1 MNRLLTT
8 LTALLLA
15 ISTFGQGIPFIR
27 NYSAEEYNANNINFD
42 IETDELGNVFVAN
55 FEGLLY
61 YDYAEWRILRTP
73 GISRITVVYKATDNT
88 IWVGGYNYFG
98 KVVRKDNGDIALK
111 GVGGSNLF
119 RGEVEEI
126 FERDGELQF
135 LADNGVI
142 YKVKDDKVTVK
153 KKAAKESFKTGMLDV
168 VDVGALESGFQEVIR
183 NDSVLTIQLGKN
195 LRAIIRKNSGIVI
208 ADDNSTLFT
217 ITDANGLCSNNI
229 AYATYDG
236 RGHLWGA
243 TGKGIFVIQIPT
255 AFTRFTSRE
264 GLPLSTT
271 ISIEELN
278 GNIYAGTEDGLYRQQ
293 GFHFVSVPKLPHAC
307 WELKKSGNT
316 LLAATADGIFRL
328 YPDGLI
334 RQITTGNTMAV
345 LEDGSQIYS
354 GEANGIYL
362 METDGRNKRR
372 VCYLENVRK
381 IVKDN
386 KGTIWAQSLYG
397 VVWYKKPGS
406 DKFVHYVDG
415 EKAENDADGE
425 KAENMK
431 TIVMTDSEAIIV
443 DAEATTPFPYPL
455 VSHVDESGVSWLT
468 DNEGKK
474 LYRWRNGKKLNDMEQ
489 LLFPVYGLP
498 IRTIFTRQNE
508 IWLGNE
514 NGLTVINTNVS
525 DPALNIKPK
534 LYIRSV
540 SLGNDSTLWGGF
552 GDMPEM
558 LPRLKHQENNLK
570 ITFSLDLPPIAL
582 QPLYRYRLNKGTW
595 SSWSTSTEAIFVNLS
610 HGDYTFS
617 VQARVTLNHITDISS
632 IKFHIDPPFY
642 YKWYMIVLYLLLLGT
657 LFLALFQLRL
667 RRLRDKN
674 IRLEKLVKDRS
685 AEVVRLE
692 KMATA
697 GKLTQGLID
706 RILNPLNYINNFA
719 KLSEG
724 LVKDVK
730 DNVEAEKEHMEE
742 ENYEDTIDVLNMLTG
757 NLQKVGEH
765 GQNTTRTLKAMEE
778 MLKDRSGGIVP
789 MDLMAVIRQDKEML
803 HEYYKKEIAQYGI
816 KIVFDNTEGELPING
831 NADQLSKT
839 LMSLLGNAVYAVM
852 KKTQKLQSNEE
863 SQDGTT
869 AYRPEIDLHIAKQHN
884 NVRIS
889 IHDNGIGIEKAILE
903 KIFDPFFTTKP
914 TGEAAGTGLYLSREI
929 VQNHGGDIQVKSVK
943 DEYSEFIITIPIK
956 KA

>member
-1 MNRLLTT
+1 MNRPLTNRLLTT

-15 ISTFGQGIPFIR
+15 ATAFGQGIPFIR
-27 NYSAEEYNANNINFD
+27 NFSADEYNANNTNFD
-42 IETDELGNVFVAN
+42 IETDEWGNVFVAN

-73 GISRITVVYKATDNT
+73 GISRTTVVYKAADNT
-88 IWVGGYNYFG
+88 IWVGGYNFFG
-98 KVVRKDNGDIALK
+98 KVVRKDNGELALQ
-111 GVGGSNLF
+111 GVGGTNLF
-119 RGEVEEI
+119 QGEVEEI
-126 FERDGELQF
+126 YEKDGELQF
-135 LADNGVI
+135 LADNGII
-142 YKVKDDKVTVK
+142 YQVKGDKVTAK
-153 KKAAKESFKTGMLDV
+153 KKVSNEVLKTGMLDV
-168 VDVGALESGFQEVIR
+168 VDVGAVEAGHHEVVK
-183 NDSVLTIQLGKN
+183 NANVQTIQLGNN
-195 LRAIIRKNSGIVI
+195 LRAVIRKSAGIAI
-208 ADDNSTLFT
+208 TDDNDQTLYT
-217 ITDANGLCSNNI
+217 ITDDNGLCSNNI
-229 AYATYDG
+229 SYVTYDG

-243 TGKGIFVIQIPT
+243 TGKGIFVIQLPT

-271 ISIEELN
+271 LSIEALN

-293 GFHFVSVPKLPHAC
+293 GFHFVSVPKVPHAC

-316 LLAATADGIFRL
+316 LLAATADGLFRL

-334 RQITTGNTMAV
+334 RQITTMSTMAV

-354 GEANGIYL
+354 GETNGIYL
-362 METDGRNKRR
+362 MDTNGRNRR
-372 VCYLENVRK
+372 EVCHLENVTK

-386 KGTIWAQSLYG
+386 KGTIWAQSVYG
-397 VVWYKKPGS
+397 AVWYKKANS
-406 DKFVHYVDG
+406 DKFMHYKG
-415 EKAENDADGE
+415 SEKAES
-425 KAENMK
+425 MK
-431 TIVMTDSEAIIV
+431 TIVMTGGEAIIV
-443 DAEATTPFPYPL
+443 DAEDTTPFPYPL
-455 VSHVDESGVSWLT
+455 VSHEDESGVNWIT

-474 LYRWRNGKKLNDMEQ
+474 LYRWRNGQRLNDMEK
-489 LLFPVYGLP
+489 LLFPVYELP
-498 IRTIFTRQNE
+498 VRSIFTRQNE
-508 IWLGNE
+508 IWLGNDD
-514 NGLTVINTNVS
+514 GLVVINTNVK
-525 DPALNIKPK
+525 DPALNIKSK

-540 SLGNDSTLWGGF
+540 RLGNDSVLWGGF
-552 GDMPEM
+552 GKMPEM
-558 LPRLKHQENNLK
+558 LPRLRHQDNSLQ
-570 ITFSLDLPPIAL
+570 ITFSLDMPPIAL
-582 QPLYRYRLNKGTW
+582 KPLYRYRLNNGSW
-595 SSWSTSTEAIFVNLS
+595 SSWSTNTSANLLNLT

-642 YKWYMIVLYLLLLGT
+642 YRWYMIVLYLLLLAL
-657 LFLALFQLRL
+657 LFGALFQLRL

-674 IRLEKLVKDRS
+674 TRLEKLVKERS

-730 DNVEAEKEHMEE
+730 DNVESEKEHMDE
-742 ENYEDTIDVLNMLTG
+742 ENYEDTVDVLNMLSG

-803 HEYYKKEIAQYGI
+803 HEYYKEEIAEYGI

-839 LMSLLGNAVYAVM
+839 LMSLLSNAIYAVV
-852 KKTQKLQSNEE
+852 KKADKLSSDAE
-863 SQDGTT
+863 GKAKAA
-869 AYRPEIDLHIAKQHN
+869 AYQPEVDLHIAKQHGV
-884 NVRIS
+884 VRIS
-889 IHDNGIGIEKAILE
+889 IHDNGIGIEPAILE

-914 TGEAAGTGLYLSREI
+914 TSVAAGIGLYLSREI
-929 VQNHGGDIQVKSVK
+929 AQNHGGDIQAKSVK

>member
-1 MNRLLTT
+1 MNRPLTNRLLTT

-15 ISTFGQGIPFIR
+15 TTAFGQGIPFIR
-27 NYSAEEYNANNINFD
+27 NFSADEYNANNTNFD
-42 IETDELGNVFVAN
+42 IETDEWGNVFVAN

-73 GISRITVVYKATDNT
+73 GISRTTVVYKATDNT
-88 IWVGGYNYFG
+88 IWVGGYNFFG
-98 KVVRKDNGDIALK
+98 KVVRKDNGELALQ
-111 GVGGSNLF
+111 GVGGTKLF
-119 RGEVEEI
+119 QGEVEEI
-126 FERDGELQF
+126 YEKDGELQF

-142 YKVKDDKVTVK
+142 YQVKGNKVTAK
-153 KKAAKESFKTGMLDV
+153 KKVSNEVLKTGMLDV
-168 VDVGALESGFQEVIR
+168 VDVGAVEAGHHEVVK
-183 NDSVLTIQLGKN
+183 NANVQTIQLGNN
-195 LRAIIRKNSGIVI
+195 LRAVIRKSAGIAI
-208 ADDNSTLFT
+208 TDDNDQTLYT
-217 ITDANGLCSNNI
+217 ITDDNGLCSNNI
-229 AYATYDG
+229 SYVTYDG

-243 TGKGIFVIQIPT
+243 TGKGIFVIQLPT
-255 AFTRFTSRE
+255 AFTRFNSRE

-271 ISIEELN
+271 LSIEALN

-293 GFHFVSVPKLPHAC
+293 GFHFVSVPKVPHAC

-316 LLAATADGIFRL
+316 LLAATADGLFRL

-334 RQITTGNTMAV
+334 RQITTMSTMAV
-345 LEDGSQIYS
+345 LEEGSQIYS
-354 GEANGIYL
+354 GETNGIYL
-362 METDGRNKRR
+362 MDLNGRNRR
-372 VCYLENVRK
+372 EICHLENVTK

-386 KGTIWAQSLYG
+386 KGTIWAQSVYG
-397 VVWYKKPGS
+397 AVWYKKANS
-406 DKFVHYVDG
+406 DKFVHYKDSG
-415 EKAENDADGE
+415 KAES
-425 KAENMK
+425 MK
-431 TIVMTDSEAIIV
+431 TIVMTGGEAIIV
-443 DAEATTPFPYPL
+443 DAEDTTPFPYPL
-455 VSHVDESGVSWLT
+455 VSHEDESGVNWIT

-474 LYRWRNGKKLNDMEQ
+474 LYRWRNGQRLNDMEK
-489 LLFPVYGLP
+489 LLFPVYELP
-498 IRTIFTRQNE
+498 IRSIYTRQNE

-514 NGLTVINTNVS
+514 NGLLVINTRVT
-525 DPALNIKPK
+525 DPALNTKPK

-540 SLGNDSTLWGGF
+540 RLGSDSILWGGF
-552 GDMPEM
+552 GEMPEM
-558 LPRLKHQENNLK
+558 LPRLKHQENNLH
-570 ITFSLDLPPIAL
+570 ITFSLDIPPISL
-582 QPLYRYRLNKGTW
+582 QPLYRYRLNNGSW
-595 SSWSTSTEAIFVNLS
+595 SSWSTNTSANLLNLS

-617 VQARVTLNHITDISS
+617 VQARITLNHITDISS

-642 YKWYMIVLYLLLLGT
+642 YRWYMQILYFLLLG
-657 LFLALFQLRL
+657 FLLYGIFQLRL
-667 RRLRDKN
+667 RKLRNDKE
-674 IRLEKLVKDRS
+674 RLENIVQERS

-730 DNVEAEKEHMEE
+730 DNVESEKEHMGE
-742 ENYEDTIDVLNMLTG
+742 ENYEDTVDVLNMLSG

-803 HEYYKKEIAQYGI
+803 YEYYKQEISQYGI

-839 LMSLLGNAVYAVM
+839 LMSLLSNAIYAVV
-852 KKTQKLQSNEE
+852 KKADKLSSDAEGKAKAADYQ
-863 SQDGTT
+863 
-869 AYRPEIDLHIAKQHN
+869 PEVDLHIAKQHGV
-884 NVRIS
+884 VRIS
-889 IHDNGIGIEKAILE
+889 IHDNGIGIEPAILE

-914 TGEAAGTGLYLSREI
+914 TSVAAGIGLYLSREI
-929 VQNHGGDIQVKSVK
+929 AQNHGGEIQAKSVK